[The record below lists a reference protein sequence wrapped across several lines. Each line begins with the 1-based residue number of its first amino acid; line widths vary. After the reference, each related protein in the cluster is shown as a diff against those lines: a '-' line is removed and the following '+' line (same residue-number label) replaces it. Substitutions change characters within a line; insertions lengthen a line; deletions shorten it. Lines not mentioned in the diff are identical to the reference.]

1 MAPLLSRSRRF
12 KRSREGPG
20 DGMQEDREALRVES
34 RQIQG
39 EPVARRRLHGL
50 EAFEEASFAMLQKML
65 QLGANRMLV
74 ENHQG
79 IDGPIVP
86 TGRIDGQ

>member
-12 KRSREGPG
+12 KRFGEGPG

-34 RQIQG
+34 RQLQE

-74 ENHQG
+74 ETHQG
-79 IDGPIVP
+79 IDGPIIP